1 MGEAYDKFGKHSEAK
16 PEDFEYCKKFFDLT
30 QKLVN
35 AGQLAVH
42 PPRVGNDGLVGVF
55 DGLGELME
63 GRVSGE
69 KLVYRVEETPT
80 DRKA

>member
-1 MGEAYDKFGKHSEAK
+1 MKWPAK
-16 PEDFEYCKKFFDLT
+16 PEDFEYCKHFYDLT

-42 PPRVGNDGLVGVF
+42 PPKIGGDGLVGVF
-55 DGLGELME
+55 DGLEQLKQGK
-63 GRVSGE
+63 VSGQ
-69 KLVYRVEETPT
+69 KLVYRVEETPA

>member
-1 MGEAYDKFGKHSEAK
+1 MGRKSEAK
-16 PEDFEYCKKFFDLT
+16 PEDFEYCKRFYELT

-42 PPRVGNDGLVGVF
+42 PPKLGYDGLVGVF
-55 DGLGELME
+55 DGMGQLME
-63 GRVSGE
+63 GKVSGQ